1 MPDNMLS
8 AFADCVLYANKTA
21 ANEALVY
28 RMIEQ
33 NVEKLLKPEYVE
45 TIEEHLGRT
54 QALLLYQSMRLFDT
68 DIRQRSLAEAN
79 MDLFETWTD
88 LLGDLRNATSEAP
101 NLPSQK
107 PTTWEVGINLWWHT
121 DTRRRC

>member
-1 MPDNMLS
+1 MLS

-21 ANEALVY
+21 ANQALVY
-28 RMIEQ
+28 RTIEQ
-33 NVEKLLKPEYVE
+33 NVEKLFTPEYVE
-45 TIEEHLGRT
+45 TVEEHLSRT

-68 DIRQRSLAEAN
+68 DIRQRSFAEAN
-79 MDLFETWTD
+79 MDLCESWTD

-107 PTTWEVGINLWWHT
+107 PITWEVGADLWWHIN
-121 DTRRRC
+121 TR